1 MNKSKITATIVAD
14 SIGSHGI
21 RLTTF
26 QVRVPKF
33 LLQEIARHR
42 VLSLS
47 FNSAR
52 AIPSKTIRQQVWHD
66 PVMPIEWGSNRSG
79 MSAGTALSGWRL
91 KLAIIAW
98 QFASKLACICH
109 WVLSKLGLHKQ
120 HVNRILEGF
129 VWADGAITSTEWD
142 NLFKLRIHPDAQPE
156 FCELA
161 TQMRDLLESH
171 RPEILAVADWHLPY
185 IAEHERAV
193 YEPTTLKDLSAS
205 RCARVSYGLAAPD
218 YDRDIKRVKML
229 GSSDP
234 PHLSPFEHVAQCMFV
249 EDYRSGNF
257 TGWHQY
263 RKEIE

>member
-1 MNKSKITATIVAD
+1 MNKSKITAIIIAD

-26 QVRVPKF
+26 QVRLPKF

-47 FNSAR
+47 FNSSR
-52 AIPSKTIRQQVWHD
+52 AIPAKTIRRQVWHD

-79 MSAGTALSGWRL
+79 MSAGNPLIGWRL
-91 KLAIIAW
+91 KLAIAAW
-98 QFASKLACICH
+98 HGVSKLACCGAWI
-109 WVLSKLGLHKQ
+109 LSILQLHKQ

-129 VWADGAITSTEWD
+129 VWADGVITATDWD

-171 RPEILAVADWHLPY
+171 RPEILATADWHLPY
-185 IAEHERAV
+185 IAEYERAI
-193 YEPTTLKDLSAS
+193 YGLSTLKDLSAS
-205 RCARVSYGLAAPD
+205 RCARVSYGLAPPD
-218 YDRDIKRVKML
+218 YNKDIKRANML
-229 GSSDP
+229 RSSDP
-234 PHLSPFEHVAQCMFV
+234 PHLSPYEHVAQCMLKG
-249 EDYRSGNF
+249 DYRSGNF
-257 TGWHQY
+257 TGWFQY